1 MIEES
6 KTMLDFWL
14 EDKRLGKAERSV
26 LAFVAS
32 IYPEERSGPDV
43 ATEVGYQYSGGFQ
56 SSLSKLRTLGLI
68 YGPNAGFKAS
78 SMFFG
83 EGGM

>member
-1 MIEES
+1 MLIEES

-43 ATEVGYQYSGGFQ
+43 AT
-56 SSLSKLRTLGLI
+56 SLSKLRTLGLI